1 MKRLSLFVMLL
12 ALVLTAVQCGGAA
25 PEPAAPAQ
33 EQPKEEAAAEQPA
46 AQEEEAAAAEEAPA
60 AQEEAA
66 EEAPAAASE
75 QTVVIG
81 YTASKT
87 GKQEVPSRGQT
98 RGFELWLE
106 QVNSTGVTLSDG
118 SVVKFEAVTYD
129 DESATERVQ
138 SLYTT
143 LIEQDGADFLIS
155 PYSSGL
161 TDASAVV
168 AETYGTLM
176 ITTGAASDATYQK
189 GLTTAYQ
196 LYTPA
201 SRYLTGAIDMLA
213 SIDPEAKKIAFVYE
227 NDKFSTDVV
236 TAAKDYAESKGYEI
250 VIFEGY
256 DSETTDFA
264 PFINKIAA
272 SEPDA
277 VMGGGHFND
286 GSPFPRQLHDK
297 QLDVNFL
304 ALLVAPPEL
313 QFAELGEA
321 ALGVVGPSQW
331 EPQANYTEEAAQAAS
346 VEWYGPSVADFVSAY
361 QAKYGEEPGYHA
373 AGGYASGLILQKA
386 IEVAGSTD
394 PQAVKTALEGLDV
407 MSFYGHVRFDTSPE
421 SYGLQ
426 AAHDMVYVQ
435 WQKDDSGNLVKQV
448 VWPLEGQS
456 AEPLYP
462 LAQVGQ

>member
-1 MKRLSLFVMLL
+1 
-12 ALVLTAVQCGGAA
+12 
-25 PEPAAPAQ
+25 
-33 EQPKEEAAAEQPA
+33 
-46 AQEEEAAAAEEAPA
+46 
-60 AQEEAA
+60 
-66 EEAPAAASE
+66 
-75 QTVVIG
+75 
-81 YTASKT
+81 
-87 GKQEVPSRGQT
+87 
-98 RGFELWLE
+98 
-106 QVNSTGVTLSDG
+106 
-118 SVVKFEAVTYD
+118 
-129 DESATERVQ
+129 
-138 SLYTT
+138 
-143 LIEQDGADFLIS
+143 
-155 PYSSGL
+155 
-161 TDASAVV
+161 
-168 AETYGTLM
+168 
-176 ITTGAASDATYQK
+176 
-189 GLTTAYQ
+189 
-196 LYTPA
+196 
-201 SRYLTGAIDMLA
+201 
-213 SIDPEAKKIAFVYE
+213 
-227 NDKFSTDVV
+227 
-236 TAAKDYAESKGYEI
+236 
-250 VIFEGY
+250 
-256 DSETTDFA
+256 

-277 VMGGGHFND
+277 VRGGGHFNE